1 MADAMKIML
10 VVCSYLMGSISFAYL
25 FAKGFRGIDIRTVG
39 SGNPGATNVAR
50 LMGLKAALVVL
61 LLDALKG
68 WIVAVTV
75 PRLVADPGF
84 VLLCGLAVIAG
95 HNWPVFLSFRGGKG
109 VATTLGFFL
118 GFAFLPTIGVVAFVA
133 AVIYLTRYVSLGSI
147 VGSIAIPVLM
157 VLSPEL
163 RSYVLYGLLIC
174 VVILWRHGSNIKRLL
189 QGTESRLEKKRQV
202 RS

>member
-10 VVCSYLMGSISFAYL
+10 VVISYLLGSVSFAYL
-25 FAKGFRGIDIRTVG
+25 FAKGFRGTDIRTVG

-50 LMGLKAALVVL
+50 LMGLKAALAVL
-61 LLDALKG
+61 LLDAFKG
-68 WIVAVTV
+68 WIVAVAV
-75 PRLVADPGF
+75 SRLVADPGF

-95 HNWPVFLSFRGGKG
+95 HNWPIFLKFRGGKG

-163 RSYVLYGLLIC
+163 RSHVFYGLIIC

-189 QGTESRLEKKRQV
+189 QGTESRLEKKHQV
-202 RS
+202 RL

>member
-1 MADAMKIML
+1 MKIML
-10 VVCSYLMGSISFAYL
+10 VVISYLLGSVSFAYL

-61 LLDALKG
+61 LLDAFKG
-68 WIVAVTV
+68 WIVAVSV
-75 PRLVADPGF
+75 ARLVADPGF

-95 HNWPVFLSFRGGKG
+95 HNWPIFLKFRGGKG

-133 AVIYLTRYVSLGSI
+133 AVIYITRYVSLGSI

-163 RSYVLYGLLIC
+163 RSHVLYGLIIC
-174 VVILWRHGSNIKRLL
+174 LVILWRHGSNIKRLL
-189 QGTESRLEKKRQV
+189 QGTESRLEKKHQV

>member
-1 MADAMKIML
+1 MAEAVKII
-10 VVCSYLMGSISFAYL
+10 VVICSYLLGSISFAYL
-25 FAKGFRGIDIRTVG
+25 FAKGFRGVDIRTVG

-50 LMGLKAALVVL
+50 LMGMKAALVVL
-61 LLDALKG
+61 FLDAFKG

-75 PRLVADPGF
+75 PRLIADPGF

-118 GFAFLPTIGVVAFVA
+118 GFAFLPTIGVVVFVA
-133 AVIYLTRYVSLGSI
+133 AVIYLSRYVSLGSI

-163 RSYVLYGLLIC
+163 RSYTLYGLLIS
-174 VVILWRHGSNIKRLL
+174 VIILWRHGSNIRRLL
-189 QGTESRLEKKRQV
+189 QGTESRLEKKKQV

>member
-1 MADAMKIML
+1 MEIML
-10 VVCSYLMGSISFAYL
+10 LVCSYLLGSISFAYL
-25 FAKGFRGIDIRTVG
+25 FVKGFRGIDIRSVG

-50 LMGLKAALVVL
+50 LMGLKTALVVL

-68 WIVAVTV
+68 WIVAATV

-95 HNWPVFLSFRGGKG
+95 HNWPVFLKFRGGKG

-133 AVIYLTRYVSLGSI
+133 GVIFLTRFVSLGSI

-163 RSYVLYGLLIC
+163 RSHLLYGLIICLI
-174 VVILWRHGSNIKRLL
+174 ILWRHGANIKRLL
-189 QGTESRLEKKRQV
+189 QGTEPRLEKKHQF